1 MKIYKEMEK
10 RNEYEK
16 QYGKASYSTL
26 VHKYID
32 NLILCNNI
40 LEIDENLYGNIEV
53 GEIGEDTEIYQAY
66 ITDLN
71 NYDVEY
77 MQQDLE
83 NTNDIIVAYSD
94 MLDCYILLVDHLGTS
109 WDYVGTDIELTENID
124 EILEI

>member
-109 WDYVGTDIELTENID
+109 WEYVGTDIELTENID

>member
-1 MKIYKEMEK
+1 MKIYKEIEK

-16 QYGKASYSTL
+16 QTGKASYSTL
-26 VHKYID
+26 VHRYLD

-71 NYDVEY
+71 NYDVEC

-83 NTNDIIVAYSD
+83 NTNDIIIAYSD

>member
-83 NTNDIIVAYSD
+83 NTNDIIIAYSD

>member
-40 LEIDENLYGNIEV
+40 LEIDENLFGNIEV

-109 WDYVGTDIELTENID
+109 WEYVGTDIELTENID